1 MGAGGA
7 GRGLGTEDEGLTWH
21 PESLSPA
28 QRAVVGQLAPP
39 LSERGFY
46 LAGGTAVALHLGH
59 RLSIDLDWFTDH
71 ALPDPL
77 QLAAQLRSKGLAFET
92 TQVAPGT
99 LHGATGGVRI
109 SLLEYQYPLLRPV
122 EDWTEG
128 SCPVASADD
137 LAAMKLSAIAQRG
150 SRKDFVDLWA
160 LGSRHARLPEMLEL
174 YRRKYG
180 VRDIAH
186 LLYSLSFFDDADE
199 EPMPQMLVE
208 VDWETIKA
216 TIREWVGSSAPSA

>member
-1 MGAGGA
+1 MN
-7 GRGLGTEDEGLTWH
+7 WH
-21 PESLSPA
+21 PECLSRA
-28 QRAVVGQLAPP
+28 QRAVVRQLAPP
-39 LSERGFY
+39 LSETGFY

-71 ALPDPL
+71 AIPDPL
-77 QLAAQLRSKGLAFET
+77 QLAAQLRSAGLAFET
-92 TQVAPGT
+92 TQIARGT

-109 SLLEYQYPLLRPV
+109 SLMEYQYPFLRPV
-122 EDWTEG
+122 EDWPEG
-128 SCPVASADD
+128 PCPVASADD

-199 EPMPQMLVE
+199 EPMPQMLGD

-216 TIREWVGSSAPSA
+216 TIREWVGNSAPSA